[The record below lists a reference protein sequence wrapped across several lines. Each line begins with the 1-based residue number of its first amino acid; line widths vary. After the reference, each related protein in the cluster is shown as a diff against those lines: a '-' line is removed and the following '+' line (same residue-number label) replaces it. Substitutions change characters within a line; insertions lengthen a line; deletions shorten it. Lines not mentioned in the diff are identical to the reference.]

1 MRPLLRILLVATAVL
16 NAADAVLHV
25 AIDQVEPLRIA
36 GNLVVISGVV
46 GMLAVP
52 SLRRPAAPVVVGL
65 VSLVLNLVFV
75 ATSGIGGLGA
85 VLIVVTTLLHVVLA
99 VLLRDE
105 SQNG

>member
-36 GNLVVISGVV
+36 GNLVVIAGVV
-46 GMLAVP
+46 GMLAAP
-52 SLRRPAAPVVVGL
+52 SLRRPAVPVVVGA
-65 VSLVLNLVFV
+65 VSLVLNLVFI

-85 VLIVVTTLLHVVLA
+85 VLVAVTTLLHVALA
-99 VLLRDE
+99 ALLRR
-105 SQNG
+105 